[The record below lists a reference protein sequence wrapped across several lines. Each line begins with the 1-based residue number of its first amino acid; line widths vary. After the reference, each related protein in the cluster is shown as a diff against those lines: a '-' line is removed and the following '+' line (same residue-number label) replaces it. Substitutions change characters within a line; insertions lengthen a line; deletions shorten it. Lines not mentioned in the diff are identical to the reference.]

1 MTRSILLTGG
11 LGYVGGRVA
20 KGLAEDPEFDITI
33 TSRNPDTT
41 VLPEWLSR
49 DHCVR
54 LDVLND
60 DDIKNACKNTDVIIH
75 LAALNEIDSVLDPE
89 KALLVNVLGT
99 LKLVRAAEAAG
110 VEKFIYFST
119 AHVYGSPL
127 EGSISETTL
136 PRPVHPYAITHRA
149 AEDYVLATNHQK
161 KMQGVVLRMSNS
173 IGAPINSNVNRWS
186 LAGNDLC
193 RQAITTREMRLAT
206 SGIQK
211 RDFIPLHDVARAV
224 SHMIR
229 LPVTPIE
236 DNIFNLGGENVLSI
250 YDLALRIQKRCIEI
264 FNFNPSI
271 IRKESQR
278 SETSGSLS
286 YSIKKLKSTGFVLTG
301 NLDHEIDET
310 LLFCQEHYSISQSR

>member
-1 MTRSILLTGG
+1 MTQSILLTGG

-20 KGLAEDPEFDITI
+20 KGLAQDPEFDITV

-41 VLPEWLSR
+41 ELPEWLSG
-49 DHCVR
+49 DQCVK
-54 LDVLND
+54 LDVLNGD
-60 DDIKNACKNTDVIIH
+60 DSKNVCKNRDVIIH
-75 LAALNEIDSVLDPE
+75 FAALNEIDSALDPE

-99 LKLVRAAEAAG
+99 LKLVKAAEAAG
-110 VEKFIYFST
+110 VKKFIYFST
-119 AHVYGSPL
+119 AHVYRSPL

-161 KMQGVVLRMSNS
+161 KMQGIVLRMSNS
-173 IGAPINSNVNRWS
+173 IGAPINKKVNRWS

-193 RQAITTREMRLAT
+193 RQAITTREMRLTT
-206 SGIQK
+206 SGLQK
-211 RDFIPLHDVARAV
+211 RDFITLHDVARAV

-229 LPVTPIE
+229 LPVTSVE

-250 YDLALRIQKRCIEI
+250 YDLALRIQKRCREI
-264 FNFNPSI
+264 VHFNPSI
-271 IRKESQR
+271 VRKEPQP

-286 YSIKKLKSTGFVLTG
+286 YSIKRLKSTGFVLTG

-310 LLFCQEHYSISQSR
+310 LLFCKEHYMS